1 VSTAQSCKGVTLKN
15 KRLYLL
21 TLLYIV
27 VLAILFS
34 WIFPEVSV
42 AAVTTV
48 IALCGF
54 ILALGTNVLINLIK
68 KQQGK
73 DDGK

>member
-1 VSTAQSCKGVTLKN
+1 MKN

-21 TLLYIV
+21 TLFYIV
-27 VLAILFS
+27 GLAI
-34 WIFPEVSV
+34 IFNWVYPEVSV
-42 AAVTTV
+42 TAVTTV

-54 ILALGTNVLINLIK
+54 IFALGTNVLISFLK

-73 DDGK
+73 GDGK